1 MNIEE
6 RKNDFIFLS
15 KALEAVL
22 KDDFSLA
29 GHTGA
34 RETTLLELSN
44 RITNTYPYNG
54 WFTPESIKQALA
66 GIVLMLQEGALDE
79 WIKQYPAISEN
90 EHPKSVGIVMAGNI
104 PLVGFHDFLC
114 VIMSGNRAL
123 CKLSSSDDRLWP
135 IIFQLLFEI
144 NEDYKDYIAIVPQL
158 KGIDAVIAT
167 GSNNTSRYFEHYF
180 SKYPH
185 IIRKNRN
192 SISILKGDESEQELK
207 ELAKDVFLYF
217 GLGCR
222 NVAKI
227 YLPKDMDLNR
237 VIRAF
242 YDHKEIINH
251 NKYANNYDYNKTVML
266 LNEDDLLDNGFLL
279 FKRATEITSPL
290 ATLNYEYYDDYNA
303 LLSELD
309 SIEDQI
315 QCIVSKDH
323 VPFGESQSPKLN
335 DYADGIDVMAFLCEL
350 NDQSAS

>member
-1 MNIEE
+1 MNIEQ

-15 KALEAVL
+15 KAIEAVL
-22 KDDFSLA
+22 TNDFGLA
-29 GHTGA
+29 KHTGVL
-34 RETTLLELSN
+34 EPTLEELAH
-44 RITNTYPYNG
+44 RINTTYPYNG
-54 WFTPESIKQALA
+54 WFTPESIKSALE
-66 GIVLMLQEGALDE
+66 GIVKMLQVNALEE
-79 WIKQYPAISEN
+79 WVNQYPSLQNNSEI
-90 EHPKSVGIVMAGNI
+90 KRIGIVMAGNI

-114 VIMSGNRAL
+114 VVMSGNKAV

-144 NEDYKDYIAIVPQL
+144 NEGFKDYIEVVPQL

-180 SKYPH
+180 AKYPH

-192 SISILKGDESEQELK
+192 SIAILKGDESEEELK
-207 ELAKDVFLYF
+207 DLAKDVFLYF

-227 YLPKDMDLNR
+227 YLPKEMDLNR
-237 VIRAF
+237 VIGAF

-266 LNEDDLLDNGFLL
+266 LNEEDLLDNGFLL
-279 FKRATEITSPL
+279 FKKSPELASSL

-303 LLSELD
+303 LLSE
-309 SIEDQI
+309 IETIGDKI

-323 VPFGESQSPKLN
+323 VPFGNAQSPNLN
-335 DYADGIDVMAFLCEL
+335 DYADGVDVMAFLSEL
-350 NDQSAS
+350 NL

>member
-1 MNIEE
+1 MNIEQ

-15 KALEAVL
+15 KAIEAVI

-29 GHTGA
+29 EPTGVSKSTF
-34 RETTLLELSN
+34 EELAN
-44 RITNTYPYNG
+44 RITSTYPYNG

-66 GIVLMLQEGALDE
+66 GIVLMLKEDALDE
-79 WIKQYPAISEN
+79 WIDQYPILSEN
-90 EHPKSVGIVMAGNI
+90 TQAKNIGIVMAGNI

-114 VIMSGNRAL
+114 VLMSGNRAL

-135 IIFQLLFEI
+135 IIIQLLAEI
-144 NEDYKDYIAIVPQL
+144 NEEYTNYITVVPQL

-192 SISILKGDESEQELK
+192 SISILKGDESDQELK

-222 NVAKI
+222 NVAKL

-237 VIRAF
+237 VIGAF

-266 LNEDDLLDNGFLL
+266 LNEDELLDNGFLL
-279 FKRATEITSPL
+279 FKKAREIASPL
-290 ATLNYEYYDDYNA
+290 ATLYYEYYEDYEG
-303 LLSELD
+303 LLIELEK
-309 SIEDQI
+309 IEDQI

-323 VPFGESQSPKLN
+323 VPFGQSQSPKLN
-335 DYADGIDVMAFLCEL
+335 DYADGIDVMAFLCGL
-350 NDQSAS
+350 NDQSVS